1 MSVPQLGGCECAEI
15 RYRLTSDPVTLY
27 ACHCTDCQTAT
38 GSSFALS
45 MFVTRDSIELLQGEP
60 QLREFDL
67 PDGRKRRAF
76 VCPRCGTQRWSDR
89 RRLPNLLNLQP
100 GTLDDT
106 SWFQPIGHIW
116 TRSAQHW
123 VTIPP
128 DALRYEKQ
136 PDDPLPL
143 VQAWKS
149 RDARSSR

>member
-76 VCPRCGTQRWSDR
+76 VCPRCGTQLWSDR